1 MLPSDA
7 ALALLKEFEQ
17 GPRGG
22 FAALP
27 YFDAARH
34 RTIGWGHKIQPDEA
48 FPHPISAQHAERLL
62 HADLSQTAEGV
73 ASGLRVPVTQAMFDA
88 LVCFAFNV
96 GVGAFLGS
104 TLRDR
109 LNRGDYAAAAAEFAR
124 WNKARNPQTG
134 RREPL
139 SGLTRRRQAERELFL
154 RERLPG

>member
-7 ALALLKEFEQ
+7 AIALLKEFEQ
-17 GPRGG
+17 GPKGG

-34 RTIGWGHKIQPDEA
+34 RTIGWGHRIQPGEA
-48 FPHPISAQHAERLL
+48 FPQPISAAEADRLL
-62 HADLSQTAEGV
+62 RADLGRSAEGV

-134 RREPL
+134 QREPL
-139 SGLTRRRQAERELFL
+139 PGLTRRRQAERELFL
-154 RERLPG
+154 RGGIPE